1 MSSDWAETAAMAI
14 AKTVA
19 KMVAF
24 MTAVCGKI
32 GGDWWGLVGIVYFAR
47 NRRYE
52 KEEEEGAEY

>member
-32 GGDWWGLVGIVYFAR
+32 GGGLVGIGGDCIFC
-47 NRRYE
+47 
-52 KEEEEGAEY
+52 EESKV